1 MKYVYHIILLFFIL
15 PLLAWGECD
24 TLFYMHRLNL
34 PDTDGI
40 SRLSYLDS
48 LLSAKKT
55 GRDSLLINK
64 IETSYSLGLYEVAAN
79 AYENLMTEYPS
90 GRSLSESLKLQLY
103 YIHGLHYKRRFADCI
118 TQCNKMLRTHKPDS
132 LRYYDT
138 LVDAVLV
145 GFNRQSSVSHTQE
158 YIDKNELLLK
168 KAEKNNWP
176 QSTIENIKYG
186 CYIMKMQ
193 AALQKGNFKEALNYA
208 GATASLP
215 LSENRRR
222 ALSTNMAYIYM
233 MLGKYD
239 VAEECFKEL
248 LENSE
253 PTYNKGVSLLNY
265 THLLNLQGRYKE
277 TLEVLDRYKDAEAC
291 LENDM
296 YSSYLLGNRAI
307 AESKVSG
314 YEKAFNTLLR
324 SKDLGDS
331 IAYSLGIQDGLLML
345 EHSQQ
350 SAILETLEQ
359 KLEKER
365 VWLCIIAVMF
375 LVACTVIIRL
385 FQLLRKN
392 NSRNKSLMTEFD
404 NLREKYNKIETAY
417 SEMTQEEGGKVA
429 TQLLQVATLE
439 NIINRVQEIIRN
451 KKDDASEKLSLIEE
465 LITSA
470 EAKRDGREMFE
481 RHFEQAHAR
490 FFRNLYAAHP
500 GLTPG
505 EVRMCGYLIMNLSNK
520 EIAGVT
526 SKSIRS
532 VESTRYRIGKKL
544 DIPEGESILSY
555 LRRFLE

>member
-1 MKYVYHIILLFFIL
+1 MRHVYHIILAFML

-24 TLFYMHRLNL
+24 TLFYMHRLKL
-34 PDTDGI
+34 PDTDGVTA
-40 SRLSYLDS
+40 LLCLDS

-64 IETSYSLGLYEVAAN
+64 IETSYSLGLYDVAAN
-79 AYENLMTEYPS
+79 AYESLMTEYPS

-103 YIHGLHYKRRFADCI
+103 YIHGLHYKRRFTDCI
-118 TQCNKMLRTHKPDS
+118 AQCNKVLRIDKPDS

-145 GFNRQSSVSHTQE
+145 EFNRQSPVIRTQE
-158 YIDKNELLLK
+158 YIERNELLLE

-176 QSTIENIKYG
+176 EATIENIKYG

-193 AALQKGNFKEALNYA
+193 EAIQDGDFKKALTCTDGI
-208 GATASLP
+208 ASLP
-215 LSENRRR
+215 LSDNRRK

-233 MLGKYD
+233 RLGKYD
-239 VAEECFKEL
+239 VAEECFKQL
-248 LENSE
+248 LENGE

-265 THLLNLQGRYKE
+265 THMLNLQQRYKE
-277 TLEVLDRYKDAEAC
+277 TLEVLDRYEEVAAC

-307 AESKVSG
+307 AESKVAG
-314 YEKAFNTLLR
+314 YERAFNTLLR
-324 SKDLGDS
+324 SKELGDS
-331 IAYSLGIQDGLLML
+331 IAYNSGVQDGLLML
-345 EHSQQ
+345 EYSEQ
-350 SAILETLEQ
+350 SALLESLEQ
-359 KLEKER
+359 RLKKGIVGLWLLAVIVLAACGVI
-365 VWLCIIAVMF
+365 VWLVG
-375 LVACTVIIRL
+375 
-385 FQLLRKN
+385 LLRKN
-392 NSRNKSLMTEFD
+392 KRHNKELSDTLAE
-404 NLREKYNKIETAY
+404 LKERHSKIEYAY
-417 SEMTQEEGGKVA
+417 SEMTQTDNSKVA

-439 NIINRVQEIIRN
+439 NIVGKIEEIIKN
-451 KKDDASEKLSLIEE
+451 KKSDASEKLHFIEE
-465 LITSA
+465 IVTSA

-490 FFRNLYAAHP
+490 FFRNLYTAHP
-500 GLTPG
+500 NLTPG

-520 EIAGVT
+520 DIAGVT

-544 DIPEGESILSY
+544 DIPEGESVLSY